1 MEVSSTSKKTKQ
13 KQNRFFRE
21 QNISNLLQTKPQS
34 PTETLKWYKKRER
47 NTFLFFLQYKKI
59 GTVFFNQQHRVL
71 LTGCCEKG
79 PDSQTYEQNTLRK
92 GKTDGEKEDRQS
104 NADGE
109 TETLQSLLIQRAG
122 DLMAKCEIQ
131 VTIHTGTSLC
141 DALRWC
147 LLNHSGCVGPLFC
160 SHSEGYMRCR
170 DLKHAQITAATQTR
184 AQHCSPAGYHGYQ
197 VCFRLKRRGD
207 GAPSPPT
214 TPGCGLDKWGSETL
228 IKTER
233 GTRMAAKGL
242 RRDE

>member
-1 MEVSSTSKKTKQ
+1 M
-13 KQNRFFRE
+13 
-21 QNISNLLQTKPQS
+21 
-34 PTETLKWYKKRER
+34 
-47 NTFLFFLQYKKI
+47 QYKKI
-59 GTVFFNQQHRVL
+59 GTVFFNQQRRVL
-71 LTGCCEKG
+71 QTGCCEKG
-79 PDSQTYEQNTLRK
+79 PDSWTYEQNTLRK

-122 DLMAKCEIQ
+122 DLTAKCEIR

-147 LLNHSGCVGPLFC
+147 LLSHSGCVGPLFC
-160 SHSEGYMRCR
+160 SHSEGYVRCR

-184 AQHCSPAGYHGYQ
+184 AQPLDFHCNPAGYHGYQ

-207 GAPSPPT
+207 GASSPPT
-214 TPGCGLDKWGSETL
+214 TTGCGLDSYKRGSETETL

-233 GTRMAAKGL
+233 GTRTGGERFRK
-242 RRDE
+242 R